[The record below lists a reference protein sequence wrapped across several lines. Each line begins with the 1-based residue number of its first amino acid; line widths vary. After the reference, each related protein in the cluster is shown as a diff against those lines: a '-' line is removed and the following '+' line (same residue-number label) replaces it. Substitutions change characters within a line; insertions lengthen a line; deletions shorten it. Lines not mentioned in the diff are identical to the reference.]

1 MNYKTLQELVSLAQS
16 EEKEFWE
23 IVVKEEAISQNIESE
38 LVFEQMRKMYQ
49 AMKRSVDQYDPNL
62 KSPSG
67 MSGGDGE
74 RMRRYRMNNEPIAGN
89 FLSKIMETAIM
100 VAESNACMKKIVAAP
115 TAGSCGVLPAV
126 LLVFEAEKG
135 FHEDRIIEALFV
147 AAGIGQ
153 IIALNASISGAV
165 GGCQAEIGSA
175 SAMSAGSVAYLE
187 GGDMED
193 ILHAAT
199 LALKNML
206 GLACDPVAGL
216 VEVPCIKRNV
226 SGAINAVVSAQ
237 MALAGIRS
245 VIPPDEVIGAMATIG
260 REMPVC
266 LKETGTGGLA
276 ATKTAKIIAGSL
288 A

>member
-1 MNYKTLQELVSLAQS
+1 MNYKSLQEIVNLAQS
-16 EEKEFWE
+16 ESLEFWE
-23 IVVKEEAISQNIESE
+23 VIAREEAISQNVNQSQI
-38 LVFEQMRKMYQ
+38 FEQMRKMYH
-49 AMKRSVDQYDPNL
+49 AMKQSITQYDSRQ

-74 RMRRYRMNNEPIAGN
+74 KMRQYRRTHQTIAGDL
-89 FLSKIMETAIM
+89 LSKIMETAMM

-126 LLVFEAEKG
+126 LQVFEVEKG
-135 FHEDRIIEALFV
+135 YHEDKIVEALFV
-147 AAGIGQ
+147 AAGIGE
-153 IIALNASISGAV
+153 ILALNASISGAV

-175 SAMSAGSVAYLE
+175 SAMAAGSVTYLE
-187 GGDMED
+187 GGTMED

-206 GLACDPVAGL
+206 GLTCDPVAGL

-226 SGAINAVVSAQ
+226 AGAMNAVVSAQ

-245 VIPPDEVIGAMATIG
+245 VIPPDEVIGAMASIG

-276 ATKTAKIIAGSL
+276 VTRTAKIIAESL
-288 A
+288 S

>member
-1 MNYKTLQELVSLAQS
+1 MNYKSLQEIVTLAQNESLA
-16 EEKEFWE
+16 FWE
-23 IVVKEEAISQNIESE
+23 IIAKEEAISQNTDQKQI
-38 LVFEQMRKMYQ
+38 FEQMRKMYH
-49 AMKRSVDQYDPNL
+49 AMKASIIQYDSKQ

-74 RMRRYRMNNEPIAGN
+74 KMRQYRKKHQTITGD
-89 FLSKIMETAIM
+89 FLSKIMETALM

-126 LLVFEAEKG
+126 LHVFEEEKCYQ
-135 FHEDRIIEALFV
+135 EDKIIESLFV
-147 AAGIGQ
+147 AAGIGE
-153 IIALNASISGAV
+153 ILALNASISGAV

-175 SAMSAGSVAYLE
+175 SAMAAGSVAYLE
-187 GGDMED
+187 GGSMED

-206 GLACDPVAGL
+206 GLTCDPVAGL

-226 SGAINAVVSAQ
+226 SGAMNAVVSAQ

-245 VIPPDEVIGAMATIG
+245 VIPPDEVIGAMASIG
-260 REMPVC
+260 RDMPVC

-276 ATKTAKIIAGSL
+276 VTQTAKIIAGTLS
-288 A
+288 